1 MKFAIVTLEWM
12 IKRGLFPTKE
22 QRKNK
27 QGTEII
33 IHEEELILY
42 AEQEGFKSYD
52 YGSEELK
59 NILESEDWTWS
70 EDETVDTNFNMLIAI
85 QNLLVV
91 TKEKMSTYNLTTNEQ
106 LILKEMYPY
115 WVDFKDKPLKADTI
129 VNYSNKLYKVKKD
142 ISVVLENEYPSITEE
157 LYELIT
163 SEEVSK

>member
-52 YGSEELK
+52 YGSEKLK

-91 TKEKMSTYNLTTNEQ
+91 TKEKMSTYNLTINE
-106 LILKEMYPY
+106 
-115 WVDFKDKPLKADTI
+115 
-129 VNYSNKLYKVKKD
+129 
-142 ISVVLENEYPSITEE
+142 
-157 LYELIT
+157 
-163 SEEVSK
+163 